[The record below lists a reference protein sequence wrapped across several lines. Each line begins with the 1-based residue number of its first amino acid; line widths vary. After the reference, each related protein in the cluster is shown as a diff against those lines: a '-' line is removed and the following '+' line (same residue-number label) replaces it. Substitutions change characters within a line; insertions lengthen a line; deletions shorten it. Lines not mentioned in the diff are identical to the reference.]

1 MRQKI
6 KTEIEIQKKPEHL
19 DENRSQSGHLKQG
32 LNLMS
37 SSKEP
42 DNKKDYKKVLIIHDF
57 LFQFG
62 GAEKTVEKWLEM
74 YPEAFV
80 LTSFCTPEKFNS
92 SPNFVKMF
100 QENRL
105 ITTPIDKFLNF
116 KIGQKKYILKLQKA
130 LFWLYPIIMRTK
142 KVYKKDWDL
151 ILISST
157 DCAKQVR
164 IV

>member
-1 MRQKI
+1 MKE
-6 KTEIEIQKKPEHL
+6 EISEKYDPNQSLGDIGLSKA
-19 DENRSQSGHLKQG
+19 SQ
-32 LNLMS
+32 
-37 SSKEP
+37 
-42 DNKKDYKKVLIIHDF
+42 KVLIIHDF

-74 YPEAFV
+74 YPSATI
-80 LTSFCTPEKFNS
+80 LTSFCTPEKFQS
-92 SPNFVKMF
+92 SPLFTKAF
-100 QENRL
+100 GENRI
-105 ITTPIDKFLNF
+105 ITTPINYFLNL
-116 KIGQKKYILKLQKA
+116 KINGKKPMLRFQKA
-130 LFWLYPIIMRTK
+130 LFWLYPVIMRTV